1 MFRRTIRSTAA
12 MFFAM
17 SGMMSC
23 LVAGASASEIRRVV
37 TGPDT
42 NDGKSTAIIDSRVAI
57 APLATDLGAAN
68 LWVTDSDPVRLSK
81 RDTRDESAVVSP
93 PDNGTKFGVV
103 EFAPFNAD
111 HPAPPI
117 WHRTRTVDYVVVVS
131 GEIDLM
137 LEDSVVHLKAGDTIV
152 QQATNHAWV
161 NRGKEP
167 CRLAFVL
174 MDAKAP

>member
-1 MFRRTIRSTAA
+1 MLRTIICTTLL
-12 MFFAM
+12 MFLIGAQ
-17 SGMMSC
+17 
-23 LVAGASASEIRRVV
+23 AGASDIRRVV
-37 TGPDT
+37 TGPDA
-42 NDGKSTAIIDSRVAI
+42 NDGKSAAMMDSRVTVT
-57 APLATDLGAAN
+57 PLATNLGAAN
-68 LWVTDSDPVRLSK
+68 LWVTDSYPISLSK
-81 RDTRDESAVVSP
+81 SDTRDKSVGVSP
-93 PDNGTKFGVV
+93 PDNGTQFGVV
-103 EFAPFNAD
+103 EFAPYNAD

-137 LEDSVVHLKAGDTIV
+137 LEDSVVHLKAGDTVV

-167 CRLAFVL
+167 CRLVFVL

>member
-1 MFRRTIRSTAA
+1 MLRTIVCPT
-12 MFFAM
+12 
-17 SGMMSC
+17 
-23 LVAGASASEIRRVV
+23 LVLLFISSQARASDIRRVV
-37 TGPDT
+37 TGPDA
-42 NDGKSTAIIDSRVAI
+42 NDGKSAAIIDSRVNV
-57 APLATDLGAAN
+57 APLATDLGRAN
-68 LWVTDSDPVRLSK
+68 LWVTDSYPISLSK
-81 RDTRDESAVVSP
+81 SDTKDKSVGVSP
-93 PDNGTKFGVV
+93 PDNGTQFGVV
-103 EFAPFNAD
+103 EFAPYNAD

-137 LEDSVVHLKAGDTIV
+137 LEDSVVHLKAGDTVV

-167 CRLAFVL
+167 CRLVFVL